1 MLYGIT
7 TIEYAFCEI
16 KYYYINIYMDWSSN
30 FLSIILLIIL
40 MFVLSNMYADFS
52 DQFVSIDS
60 DTIRRSIKKFFL
72 K

>member
-1 MLYGIT
+1 M
-7 TIEYAFCEI
+7 
-16 KYYYINIYMDWSSN
+16 NWSSN

-60 DTIRRSIKKFFL
+60 DTIRTSIKNFFL